1 MVAAAARLR
10 RPADPA
16 YVTPNHIPKTTSPN
30 HPMDTTTLFLAIL
43 TTALAGAAFHAWRLG
58 NEKSD
63 VALLS
68 AVSGMLGVGT
78 LATVVF

>member
-1 MVAAAARLR
+1 
-10 RPADPA
+10 
-16 YVTPNHIPKTTSPN
+16 
-30 HPMDTTTLFLAIL
+30 MDTTTLFLAIL
-43 TTALAGAAFHAWRLG
+43 TSALAGAAFHAWRLG
-58 NEKSD
+58 NEKRD